1 MKNLLDFT
9 LDELKEQLS
18 PPFRAKQIFEWL
30 YKKNAT
36 NFDEMLNL
44 PKDLRANLAQE
55 FYLDPLKCVKF
66 EQSADGSIKYLF
78 ELKDGLR
85 IESVLLPM
93 KEEQTNEQGK
103 ISRHA
108 RYTVCVSSQ
117 VGCKMGCA
125 FCLTAKGGLVRN
137 LTAGEIVGQILWI
150 KRENKIPYERRIN
163 VVYMGMGEP
172 LDNLANVSKAV
183 KILTENDGLAISPR
197 RQTVSTS
204 GLGSQI
210 KKLGEMDLGVLL
222 AISLHAVT
230 DELRSRLMPINKAY
244 TSEAVMDA
252 VRGFPID
259 MRKRVMFEYLVIH
272 GLNDSLADAKKLVR
286 LLHGIRA
293 KVNLIYFNPHEGSEF
308 ERPELSDMVK
318 FQDYLCAHGITCTI
332 RQSKGLDISAACGQ
346 LKQRNEKN
354 KISTQNGIGADKI
367 SSAKARGRAGA
378 NERTIKT
385 DGGKDQVLL
394 TNPSRKTGPKSAP
407 ATQNLTN
414 VEKK

>member
-1 MKNLLDFT
+1 MKNLLD
-9 LDELKEQLS
+9 LSIEELKELVS
-18 PPFRAKQIFEWL
+18 PSFRATQIYEWV

-36 NFDEMLNL
+36 EFSQMLNL
-44 PKDLRANLAQE
+44 PKDMRQDLAE
-55 FYLDPLKCVKF
+55 KFYLDPLKCVKF
-66 EQSADGSIKYLF
+66 EQSSDGSIKYLF
-78 ELKDGLR
+78 ELKDGLK

-93 KEEQTNEQGK
+93 KEEISDEDGK
-103 ISRHA
+103 VSRHA

-150 KRENKIPYERRIN
+150 KRENNIPYERRIN

-172 LDNLANVSKAV
+172 LDNLTNVSKAI
-183 KILTENDGLAISPR
+183 KILALNEGLAISPR

-230 DELRSRLMPINKAY
+230 NELRSRLMPINKAY
-244 TSEAVMDA
+244 NIEAVMDA

-259 MRKRVMFEYLVIH
+259 MRKRVMFEYLVIKD
-272 GLNDSLADAKKLVR
+272 LNDSVSDAKKLVK
-286 LLHGIRA
+286 LLHGIKA

-308 ERPELSDMVK
+308 GRPELTSMLK
-318 FQDYLCAHGITCTI
+318 FQEYLRDHGVICTI

-346 LKQRNEKN
+346 LKQRNENPKFRAN
-354 KISTQNGIGADKI
+354 VSDK
-367 SSAKARGRAGA
+367 SAAKA
-378 NERTIKT
+378 EEKP
-385 DGGKDQVLL
+385 
-394 TNPSRKTGPKSAP
+394 TNDK
-407 ATQNLTN
+407 TN
-414 VEKK
+414 VSKK

>member
-1 MKNLLDFT
+1 MKNLLD
-9 LDELKEQLS
+9 LSIEELKELVS
-18 PPFRAKQIFEWL
+18 PSFRATQIYEWV

-36 NFDEMLNL
+36 EFSQMLNL
-44 PKDLRANLAQE
+44 PKDMRQDLAE
-55 FYLDPLKCVKF
+55 KFYLDPLKCVKF
-66 EQSADGSIKYLF
+66 EQSSDGSIKYLF
-78 ELKDGLR
+78 ELKDGLK

-93 KEEQTNEQGK
+93 KEEISDEDGK
-103 ISRHA
+103 VSRHA

-150 KRENKIPYERRIN
+150 KRENNIPYERRIN

-172 LDNLANVSKAV
+172 LDNLANVSKAI
-183 KILTENDGLAISPR
+183 KILALNEGLAISPR

-230 DELRSRLMPINKAY
+230 NELRSRLMPINKAY
-244 TSEAVMDA
+244 NIEAVMDA

-259 MRKRVMFEYLVIH
+259 MRKRVMFEYLVIKD
-272 GLNDSLADAKKLVR
+272 LNDSVSDAKKLVK
-286 LLHGIRA
+286 LLHGIKA

-308 ERPELSDMVK
+308 GRPELTNMLK
-318 FQDYLCAHGITCTI
+318 FQEYLRDHGVTCTI

-346 LKQRNEKN
+346 LKQRNENPKFRANVSDKN
-354 KISTQNGIGADKI
+354 A
-367 SSAKARGRAGA
+367 AKA
-378 NERTIKT
+378 EEKP
-385 DGGKDQVLL
+385 
-394 TNPSRKTGPKSAP
+394 TNDK
-407 ATQNLTN
+407 TN
-414 VEKK
+414 VSKK

>member
-1 MKNLLDFT
+1 MKNLLD
-9 LDELKEQLS
+9 LSIEELKELVS
-18 PPFRAKQIFEWL
+18 PSFRATQIYEWV

-36 NFDEMLNL
+36 EFSQMLNL
-44 PKDLRANLAQE
+44 PKDMRQDLAE
-55 FYLDPLKCVKF
+55 KFYLDPLKCVKF
-66 EQSADGSIKYLF
+66 EQSSDGSIKYLF
-78 ELKDGLR
+78 ELKDGLK

-93 KEEQTNEQGK
+93 KEEISDEDGK

-150 KRENKIPYERRIN
+150 KRENNIPYERRIN

-172 LDNLANVSKAV
+172 LDNLANVSKAI
-183 KILTENDGLAISPR
+183 KILALNEGLAISPR

-230 DELRSRLMPINKAY
+230 NELRSRLMPINKAY
-244 TSEAVMDA
+244 NIEAVMDA

-259 MRKRVMFEYLVIH
+259 MRKRVMFEYLVIKD
-272 GLNDSLADAKKLVR
+272 LNDSVSDAKKLVK
-286 LLHGIRA
+286 LLHGIKA

-308 ERPELSDMVK
+308 GRPELSRMLK
-318 FQDYLCAHGITCTI
+318 FQEYLRDHGVTCTI

-346 LKQRNEKN
+346 LKQRNENPKF
-354 KISTQNGIGADKI
+354 
-367 SSAKARGRAGA
+367 KA
-378 NERTIKT
+378 NVS
-385 DGGKDQVLL
+385 D
-394 TNPSRKTGPKSAP
+394 KSATK
-407 ATQNLTN
+407 AQENLTN
-414 VEKK
+414 DKTNVSKE

>member
-1 MKNLLDFT
+1 MINLLD
-9 LDELKEQLS
+9 LSIDELKELVS
-18 PPFRAKQIFEWL
+18 PPFRAIQIYEWI

-36 NFDEMLNL
+36 DFSQMLNL
-44 PKDLRANLAQE
+44 PKDMRQGLAE
-55 FYLDPLKCVKF
+55 KFYIEPLKCVKF
-66 EQSADGSIKYLF
+66 EQSSDGSIKYLF
-78 ELKDGLR
+78 ELKDGLK

-93 KEEQTNEQGK
+93 KEEISDENGK
-103 ISRHA
+103 VSRHA

-150 KRENKIPYERRIN
+150 KRENNIPYERRIN

-172 LDNLANVSKAV
+172 LDNLANVSKAI
-183 KILTENDGLAISPR
+183 KILALNEGLAISPR

-230 DELRSRLMPINKAY
+230 NELRSRLMPINKAY
-244 TSEAVMDA
+244 NIEAVMDA

-259 MRKRVMFEYLVIH
+259 MRKRVMFEYLVIKD
-272 GLNDSLADAKKLVR
+272 LNDSVSDAKKLVK
-286 LLHGIRA
+286 LLHGIKA

-308 ERPELSDMVK
+308 GRPELSNMLK
-318 FQDYLCAHGITCTI
+318 FQEYLRDHGVTCTI

-346 LKQRNEKN
+346 LKQRNENPKFKTN
-354 KISTQNGIGADKI
+354 VSDKST
-367 SSAKARGRAGA
+367 AKA
-378 NERTIKT
+378 EEKP
-385 DGGKDQVLL
+385 
-394 TNPSRKTGPKSAP
+394 TNDK
-407 ATQNLTN
+407 TN
-414 VEKK
+414 VSKK

>member
-1 MKNLLDFT
+1 MKNLLD
-9 LDELKEQLS
+9 LSIEELKELVS
-18 PPFRAKQIFEWL
+18 PSFRATQIYEWV

-36 NFDEMLNL
+36 EFSQMLNL
-44 PKDLRANLAQE
+44 PKDMRQDLAE
-55 FYLDPLKCVKF
+55 KFYLDPLKCVKF
-66 EQSADGSIKYLF
+66 EQSSDGSIKYLF
-78 ELKDGLR
+78 ELKDGLK

-93 KEEQTNEQGK
+93 KEEISDEDGK
-103 ISRHA
+103 ISRHV

-150 KRENKIPYERRIN
+150 KRENNIPYERRIN

-172 LDNLANVSKAV
+172 LDNLANVSKAI
-183 KILTENDGLAISPR
+183 KILALNEGLAISPR

-230 DELRSRLMPINKAY
+230 NELRSRLMPINKAY
-244 TSEAVMDA
+244 NIEAVMDA

-259 MRKRVMFEYLVIH
+259 MRKRVMFEYLVIKD
-272 GLNDSLADAKKLVR
+272 LNDSVSDAKKLVK
-286 LLHGIRA
+286 LLNGIKA

-308 ERPELSDMVK
+308 GRPELSSMLK
-318 FQDYLCAHGITCTI
+318 FQEYLRDHGATCTI

-346 LKQRNEKN
+346 LKQRNENPKFKAN
-354 KISTQNGIGADKI
+354 VSDN
-367 SSAKARGRAGA
+367 SATKAQENLA
-378 NERTIKT
+378 NDE
-385 DGGKDQVLL
+385 
-394 TNPSRKTGPKSAP
+394 
-407 ATQNLTN
+407 TN
-414 VEKK
+414 VSKK

>member
-1 MKNLLDFT
+1 MKNLLD
-9 LDELKEQLS
+9 LSIEELKELVS
-18 PPFRAKQIFEWL
+18 PSFRATQIYEWV

-36 NFDEMLNL
+36 EFSQMLNL
-44 PKDLRANLAQE
+44 PKDMRQDLAE
-55 FYLDPLKCVKF
+55 KFYLDPLKCVKF
-66 EQSADGSIKYLF
+66 EQSSDGSIKYLF
-78 ELKDGLR
+78 ELKDGLK

-93 KEEQTNEQGK
+93 KEEISDEDGK
-103 ISRHA
+103 VSRHA

-150 KRENKIPYERRIN
+150 KRENNIPYERRIN

-172 LDNLANVSKAV
+172 LDNLANVSKAI
-183 KILTENDGLAISPR
+183 KILALNEGLAISPR

-230 DELRSRLMPINKAY
+230 NELRSRLMPINKAY
-244 TSEAVMDA
+244 NIEAVMDA

-259 MRKRVMFEYLVIH
+259 MRKRVMFEYLVIKD
-272 GLNDSLADAKKLVR
+272 LNDSVSDAKKLVK
-286 LLHGIRA
+286 LLNGIKA

-308 ERPELSDMVK
+308 GRPELSSMLK
-318 FQDYLCAHGITCTI
+318 FQEYLRDHGATCTI

-346 LKQRNEKN
+346 LKQRNENPKFKAN
-354 KISTQNGIGADKI
+354 VSDN
-367 SSAKARGRAGA
+367 SATKAQENLA
-378 NERTIKT
+378 NDE
-385 DGGKDQVLL
+385 
-394 TNPSRKTGPKSAP
+394 
-407 ATQNLTN
+407 TN
-414 VEKK
+414 VSKK

>member
-1 MKNLLDFT
+1 MINLLD
-9 LDELKEQLS
+9 LSIDELKELVS
-18 PPFRAKQIFEWL
+18 PPFRAIQIYEWI

-36 NFDEMLNL
+36 DFSQMLNL
-44 PKDLRANLAQE
+44 PKDMRQDLAE
-55 FYLDPLKCVKF
+55 KFYIDPLKCVKF
-66 EQSADGSIKYLF
+66 EQSSDGSIKYLF
-78 ELKDGLR
+78 ELKDGLK

-93 KEEQTNEQGK
+93 KEEISDENGK

-172 LDNLANVSKAV
+172 LDNLANVSKAI
-183 KILTENDGLAISPR
+183 KILALNEGLAISPR

-230 DELRSRLMPINKAY
+230 NELRSRLMPINKAY
-244 TSEAVMDA
+244 NIEAVMDA

-259 MRKRVMFEYLVIH
+259 MRKRVMFEYLVIKD
-272 GLNDSLADAKKLVR
+272 LNDSVSDAKKLVK
-286 LLHGIRA
+286 LLHGIKA

-308 ERPELSDMVK
+308 GRPELTNMLK
-318 FQDYLCAHGITCTI
+318 FQEYLRDHGVTCTI

-346 LKQRNEKN
+346 LKQRNENAKF
-354 KISTQNGIGADKI
+354 KAI
-367 SSAKARGRAGA
+367 SSDKNLKKHSLEDNSKAS
-378 NERTIKT
+378 
-385 DGGKDQVLL
+385 V
-394 TNPSRKTGPKSAP
+394 S
-407 ATQNLTN
+407 
-414 VEKK
+414 

>member
-1 MKNLLDFT
+1 MINLLDFSI
-9 LDELKEQLS
+9 DELKELVS
-18 PPFRAKQIFEWL
+18 PPFRATQIYEWI

-36 NFDEMLNL
+36 DFSQMLNL
-44 PKDLRANLAQE
+44 PKDMRQDLAE
-55 FYLDPLKCVKF
+55 KFYIDPLKCVKF
-66 EQSADGSIKYLF
+66 EQSSDGSIKYLL
-78 ELKDGLR
+78 ELKDGLK

-93 KEEQTNEQGK
+93 KEEISDENGK
-103 ISRHA
+103 VSRHA

-150 KRENKIPYERRIN
+150 KRENNIPYERRIN

-172 LDNLANVSKAV
+172 LDNLTNVSKAI
-183 KILTENDGLAISPR
+183 KILALNEGLAISPR

-230 DELRSRLMPINKAY
+230 NELRSRLMPINKAY
-244 TSEAVMDA
+244 NIEAVMDA

-259 MRKRVMFEYLVIH
+259 MRKRVMFEYLVIKD
-272 GLNDSLADAKKLVR
+272 LNDSVSDAKKLVK
-286 LLHGIRA
+286 LLHGIKA

-308 ERPELSDMVK
+308 GRPELTNMLK
-318 FQDYLCAHGITCTI
+318 FQEYLRDHGVTCTI

-346 LKQRNEKN
+346 LKQRNENAKFKAIASDKN
-354 KISTQNGIGADKI
+354 SKTQSLEDN
-367 SSAKARGRAGA
+367 SKASV
-378 NERTIKT
+378 N
-385 DGGKDQVLL
+385 
-394 TNPSRKTGPKSAP
+394 
-407 ATQNLTN
+407 
-414 VEKK
+414 

>member
-1 MKNLLDFT
+1 MKNLLD
-9 LDELKEQLS
+9 LSIEELKELVS
-18 PPFRAKQIFEWL
+18 PSFRATQIYEWV

-36 NFDEMLNL
+36 EFSQMLNL
-44 PKDLRANLAQE
+44 PKDMRQDLAE
-55 FYLDPLKCVKF
+55 KFYLDPLKCVKF
-66 EQSADGSIKYLF
+66 EQSSDGSIKYLF
-78 ELKDGLR
+78 ELKDGLK

-93 KEEQTNEQGK
+93 KEEISDEDGK

-150 KRENKIPYERRIN
+150 KRENNIPYERRIN

-172 LDNLANVSKAV
+172 LDNLANVSKAI
-183 KILTENDGLAISPR
+183 KILALNEGLAISPR

-230 DELRSRLMPINKAY
+230 NELRSRLMPINKAY
-244 TSEAVMDA
+244 NIEAVMDA

-259 MRKRVMFEYLVIH
+259 MRKRVMFEYLVIKD
-272 GLNDSLADAKKLVR
+272 LNDSVSDAKKLVK
-286 LLHGIRA
+286 LLHGIKA

-308 ERPELSDMVK
+308 GRPELTNMLK
-318 FQDYLCAHGITCTI
+318 FQEYLRDHGVTCTI

-346 LKQRNEKN
+346 LKQRNENPKFRAN
-354 KISTQNGIGADKI
+354 VSDK
-367 SSAKARGRAGA
+367 SVAKT
-378 NERTIKT
+378 EEKP
-385 DGGKDQVLL
+385 
-394 TNPSRKTGPKSAP
+394 TNDK
-407 ATQNLTN
+407 TN
-414 VEKK
+414 VSKK

>member
-1 MKNLLDFT
+1 MKNLLD
-9 LDELKEQLS
+9 LSIEELKELVS
-18 PPFRAKQIFEWL
+18 PSFRATQIYEWV

-36 NFDEMLNL
+36 EFSQMLNL
-44 PKDLRANLAQE
+44 PKDMRQDLAE
-55 FYLDPLKCVKF
+55 KFYLDPLKCVKF
-66 EQSADGSIKYLF
+66 EQSSDGSIKYLF

-93 KEEQTNEQGK
+93 KEEISDEDGK
-103 ISRHA
+103 VSRHA

-150 KRENKIPYERRIN
+150 KRENNIPYERRIN

-172 LDNLANVSKAV
+172 LDNLANVSKAI
-183 KILTENDGLAISPR
+183 KILALNEGLAISPR

-230 DELRSRLMPINKAY
+230 NELRSRLMPINKAY
-244 TSEAVMDA
+244 NIEAVMDA

-259 MRKRVMFEYLVIH
+259 MRKRVMFEYLVIKD
-272 GLNDSLADAKKLVR
+272 LNDSVSDAKKLVK
-286 LLHGIRA
+286 LLHGIKA

-308 ERPELSDMVK
+308 GRPELTRMLK
-318 FQDYLCAHGITCTI
+318 FQEYLRDHGVTCTI

-346 LKQRNEKN
+346 LKQRNENPKFKTN
-354 KISTQNGIGADKI
+354 VSDKST
-367 SSAKARGRAGA
+367 AKA
-378 NERTIKT
+378 EEKP
-385 DGGKDQVLL
+385 
-394 TNPSRKTGPKSAP
+394 TNDK
-407 ATQNLTN
+407 TN
-414 VEKK
+414 VSKK